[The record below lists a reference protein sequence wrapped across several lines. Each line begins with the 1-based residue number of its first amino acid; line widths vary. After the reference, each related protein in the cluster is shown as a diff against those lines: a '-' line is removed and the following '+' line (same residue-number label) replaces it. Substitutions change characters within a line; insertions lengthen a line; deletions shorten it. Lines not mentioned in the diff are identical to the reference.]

1 MEDLCAR
8 KAKEIYDLTVQL
20 GCLKEE
26 NAQLKR
32 DSEDLRTDFEE
43 RLACQQQR
51 AQTDY
56 ELITDEYNTY
66 QLHSTQEADRNRVEI
81 ATLMHIKDE

>member
-1 MEDLCAR
+1 MR
-8 KAKEIYDLTVQL
+8 
-20 GCLKEE
+20 
-26 NAQLKR
+26 R
-32 DSEDLRTDFEE
+32 DGEDLRRDFEE

-56 ELITDEYNTY
+56 QGITDEYSTY

-81 ATLMHIKDE
+81 ATLTHINHEQAAKIAK